1 MNKNF
6 KVGDTV
12 KIVGHPF
19 IKEGILATVLI
30 LGVDY
35 CEVRLDGYE
44 FNEKFGDIDF
54 FSDIDVKYLE
64 KVEDWLNFETTNI
77 NSKPLI
83 STIVKLEKE
92 VQLYNSMYQWK
103 QKFDP
108 EEVNWENKEEKKWY
122 IYRSDGVW
130 YTSITC
136 GVKQNLQVYFTTR
149 EKVEQCL
156 EWLKKEGV
164 LY

>member
-1 MNKNF
+1 MNKDF

-12 KIVGHPF
+12 KVVGHPY
-19 IKEGILATVLI
+19 IKDGTLATVII
-30 LGVDY
+30 LGDDY
-35 CEVRLDGYE
+35 CGLRFDDYG
-44 FNEKFGDIDF
+44 FKIKFGSLVDN
-54 FSDIDVKYLE
+54 KHLE
-64 KVEDWLNFETTNI
+64 KPEDWLHFKTTNRD
-77 NSKPLI
+77 SYPLV
-83 STIVKLEKE
+83 SARDKLDKE
-92 VQLYNSMYQWK
+92 VKVYNCMYQWK